1 MLQTSYMKKQ
11 GRIYTLILITV
22 LYSTRALSQTLNIEG
37 TVKNSGTGEPIPA
50 ASVTIKE
57 SGRGTFTNERG
68 IFRLAVSALPV
79 TIVVSSIGYESQES
93 VVNGKDQNIAI
104 KLLQVVAQGE
114 EVVVSATR
122 VATRILESPVSIE
135 RIGSKQIINSPTTSY
150 YDLALSL
157 KGVDVT
163 TSSLTF
169 KTISTRGFNGSGSYR
184 VNQIV
189 DGMDNQAPGLNFF
202 VGNFVGLTELD
213 VENLELLP
221 GASSALYG
229 PGGMNGTV
237 LINSKNPFKYQG
249 LSILAKQGI
258 THVDKR
264 QRKNVS
270 PYYDYTLRFAKAIN
284 DKFAFK
290 ISGQY
295 ISTNDWLANDTNNYT
310 GTGAFGKT
318 IPGNRLTDPNYDG
331 VNVYG
336 DETRVDLRAFMQGA
350 IQQNPMLQGVLA
362 PFLGSPQNVSRTGYN
377 EIDVIDPKTKNIKVS
392 GAIHYKINSRLE
404 AQIMGYWGTGNTIYT
419 GNNRYVLKDI
429 RIGQYKAE
437 LKHKNWFVRGY
448 TTQEN
453 AGEAH
458 TATVAMQIF
467 NEIWKPSFDPGN
479 ISGSW
484 YPQYLTAFATGA
496 ATTFQQAFIA
506 AKQQG
511 KNDAEAGGLAQN
523 AVKIAAPQF
532 HQAARE
538 FADQGRPVAGSSQF
552 KQVFDQS
559 RKMPIPKGGLFVENS
574 QMWMG
579 EGQYNFS
586 EHFKFAE
593 IIVGGNYK
601 KYILSS
607 DGTLFIDTIRPIRV
621 NEVGVYAQV
630 TKRVLNERLTLSVS
644 GRYDKNQDFKGHF
657 TPRATALVKLARNH
671 SLRMSYQTAYR
682 FPGTQQKFIRLNV
695 GDLTLLGG
703 LPWVM
708 DYMNSAGKPVVELI
722 NNVPDTKP
730 YVYKEFKPESVR
742 SVEVGYK
749 GIINQKILIDV
760 YGYWGKYNNFLGR
773 NALLQPATG
782 AIFSTVVNSTTK
794 VKTYGY
800 GLGIDYLLP
809 KNFSAFMNVYSDA
822 IEDIPTGFQAFFNA
836 PKYRLNAGFSNSG
849 IGKKQH
855 FGFNVMLRW
864 QDAFAWDGELANG
877 HVDAFTTVDAQFS
890 YNMKPIKTTIKIGG
904 TNILN
909 HYYKNGYGNPEIG
922 GLYYVSVGYNLF

>member
-1 MLQTSYMKKQ
+1 MKKQ
-11 GRIYTLILITV
+11 VRINMLLIISL
-22 LYSTRALSQTLNIEG
+22 LYSTTALSQKLNLQG
-37 TVKNSGTGEPIPA
+37 TVKNSVTGETVPA
-50 ASVTIKE
+50 VSVTIKE
-57 SGRGTFTNERG
+57 SGKGTFTNEKG
-68 IFRLAVSALPV
+68 LFRLPVPGLPA
-79 TIVVSSIGYESQES
+79 TIVVSSIGYETQES
-93 VVNGKDQNIAI
+93 VVSRDDEKIVVNLVQIAS
-104 KLLQVVAQGE
+104 QGQ

-135 RIGSKQIINSPTTSY
+135 RIGTKQIINSPTTSY

-163 TSSLTF
+163 TSSLNF

-213 VENLELLP
+213 VDNLELLP

-237 LINSKNPFKYQG
+237 LINSKSPFKYQG
-249 LSILAKQGI
+249 LSILVKQGI
-258 THVDKR
+258 AHVDKR
-264 QRKNVS
+264 QRGDVS
-270 PYYDYTLRFAKAIN
+270 PYYDYSLRFAKAIN
-284 DKFAFK
+284 NKFAFK

-295 ISTNDWLANDTNNYT
+295 LSTNDWLANDSSNYT
-310 GTGAFGKT
+310 GTGSFGKA
-318 IPGNRLTDPNYDG
+318 IPGTRMSDPNYDG

-362 PFLGSPQNVSRTGYN
+362 PFLGSAQNVSRTGYN
-377 EIDVIDPKTKNIKVS
+377 EIDVIDPETKNIKVS
-392 GAIHYKINSRLE
+392 GAMHYKINSQLE
-404 AQIMGYWGTGNTIYT
+404 AQVMGYWGTGNTIYT

-437 LKHKNWFVRGY
+437 LKHNNWFLRGY

-467 NEIWKPSFDPGN
+467 NEIWKPSYDPAN
-479 ISGSW
+479 FNGSW
-484 YPQYLTAFATGA
+484 YPQYFSVFATGA
-496 ATTFQQAFIA
+496 ATTFQQAYVA

-511 KNDAEAGGLAQN
+511 KSDAEAGAIAQG
-523 AVKIAAPQF
+523 AVTNAAPQF
-532 HQAARE
+532 HYAARQ
-538 FADQGRPVAGSSQF
+538 FADQGRPAAGSSQF
-552 KQVFDQS
+552 KQIFDQA
-559 RKMPIPKGGLFVENS
+559 RKIPIPKGGLFVENS

-601 KYILSS
+601 KYILDS
-607 DGTLFIDTIRPIRV
+607 DGTLFIDTILPIKV
-621 NEVGVYAQV
+621 SEAGAYVQV
-630 TKRVLNERLTLSVS
+630 TKRIFKDQLTLSAS
-644 GRYDKNQDFKGHF
+644 GRYDKNEDFKGHF
-657 TPRATALVKLARNH
+657 TPRATALLKLARDHN
-671 SLRMSYQTAYR
+671 LRMSYQTAYR

-708 DYMNSAGKPVVELI
+708 DYMNHKGEPVVELI

-730 YVYKEFKPESVR
+730 YAYKEFKPESVV
-742 SVEVGYK
+742 SFEIGYK
-749 GIINQKILIDV
+749 GIINKKLLIDA
-760 YGYWGKYNNFLGR
+760 YGYWGKYDNFLGR
-773 NALLQPATG
+773 NVLLQPTTG
-782 AIFSTVVNSTTK
+782 TIYSTVINSNTK

-800 GLGIDYLLP
+800 GVGFDYLLP
-809 KNFSAFMNVYSDA
+809 ANFSTFLNAYSDA
-822 IEDIPTGFQAFFNA
+822 ITDLPTGFQAFFNA
-836 PKYRLNAGFSNSG
+836 PKYRLNAGLSNSG
-849 IGKKQH
+849 MGKKQN
-855 FGFNVMLRW
+855 FGFNVILRW
-864 QDAFAWDGELANG
+864 QDAFTWDGELANG
-877 HVDAFTTVDAQFS
+877 RVNAFTTVDAQVN
-890 YNMKPIKTTIKIGG
+890 YKMKQIKTMIKIGG